1 LYIIQDSRTG
11 FPKYDNQ
18 KASSKVLV
26 AVISDIK
33 QVSGDSMQ
41 ESGVK

>member
-1 LYIIQDSRTG
+1 MIIISQ
-11 FPKYDNQ
+11 
-18 KASSKVLV
+18 V
-26 AVISDIK
+26 VIYQVVGDKCIK